1 MHASSQ
7 RAEGARCAT
16 TGVSDESPG
25 GRTKYLICREIRS
38 ANRTG
43 ERRRTVTPS
52 GIASDLKSRI
62 RSKILD
68 LPMKE
73 RSFYTQ
79 IHRSH
84 DSRGRIHGTLSVRAS
99 PVAAEP
105 STYPLLSRYRL
116 SPLAERL
123 PRCAS
128 LSFAGT
134 RDAVIPHP
142 SSKLQARTDNGR
154 RHSAHATRHRARP
167 GCAGM

>member
-1 MHASSQ
+1 MHGSSQ

-73 RSFYTQ
+73 RSFYTIYANTQ
-79 IHRSH
+79 ITV
-84 DSRGRIHGTLSVRAS
+84 GAGFTVRCLYARRPS
-99 PVAAEP
+99 PSP
-105 STYPLLSRYRL
+105 PGTYPL